1 LRPVAQLRRHGALA
15 TPYELQVLP
24 PFQFFDHTGNSRYR
38 HKTGNFTDFG
48 PSQALP
54 SADSIHDL
62 SGFAAFSR
70 ALRNGNLFAR

>member
-1 LRPVAQLRRHGALA
+1 VTELDDALPRNVLKMLVAEAVAIAPVSGW
-15 TPYELQVLP
+15 
-24 PFQFFDHTGNSRYR
+24 GNSRHR